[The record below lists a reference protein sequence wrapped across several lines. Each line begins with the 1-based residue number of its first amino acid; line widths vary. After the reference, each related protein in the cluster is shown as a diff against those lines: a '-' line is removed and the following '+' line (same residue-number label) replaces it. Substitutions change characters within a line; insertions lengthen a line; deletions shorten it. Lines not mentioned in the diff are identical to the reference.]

1 MSSFLPEEFG
11 DYSDEELIRA
21 IVQGSR
27 WDLDDTPEVPGA
39 SDSSAELPTPL
50 YLEFCRRFDSTIQ
63 RAARWFGYSK
73 KEGYSEERALNKVLL
88 ALLYGHRALARI
100 DGTGMFEGEF
110 LGLAKR
116 VYEGERKPSNLN
128 EGELNKLAEGAKGR
142 TVRDRLEEMLT
153 ELDHSEQSERSPRF
167 IDYMPEQSLS
177 GISSPTNELRG
188 FLNDLLEQKWTRK
201 DEMEDEVK
209 ELTGEEREY
218 GSRHEDLLGQARKAK
233 RAAEAVSFAGAES
246 DLFAKYD
253 RSQEGTVRGWL
264 FEVAKRLFNS
274 SREKRENK
282 AVQSHSSQN
291 QGQSSQQQGRGQTVL
306 VANAP
311 NDPDEDLADHR
322 ISRGV
327 PEIIEFAEEEYGL
340 DPSSDLGISG
350 ELTEK
355 PIPIKIEL
363 IDWLSS
369 EHQEWF
375 RTTHYYTVPICYRE
389 ALEEVEMAT
398 LRYQFMGADLPADL
412 DHASSTGDSDLSVD
426 KARSRYMDRWHDHVC
441 AKIRDNG
448 GEQTPNRNT
457 IGNWVKRGRDDF
469 EDAIKEEWPD
479 PQAGDLV
486 EVLHVNPSGDNPD

>member
-1 MSSFLPEEFG
+1 MSSFEEFS

-21 IVQGSR
+21 IVEGSR
-27 WDLDDTPEVPGA
+27 WDSDDAPKVLGA

-50 YLEFCRRFDSTIQ
+50 YLEFRHRFEHKLQSV
-63 RAARWFGYSK
+63 ARLV
-73 KEGYSEERALNKVLL
+73 GYSEENPLNTVLN
-88 ALLYGHRALARI
+88 ALLYGRRALARI

-110 LGLAKR
+110 LGLAKK
-116 VYEGERKPSNLN
+116 VHEGERKPSDLN
-128 EGELNKLAEGAKGR
+128 EEELNKLAEGAKGR
-142 TVRDRLEEMLT
+142 KVRDRLGKMLT
-153 ELDHSEQSERSPRF
+153 ELEDAKQSERSPRF
-167 IDYMPEQSLS
+167 IDYMPEQLLS

-209 ELTGEEREY
+209 ELTGEEGEY
-218 GSRHEDLLGQARKAK
+218 GSLHEGLLRQAHKAK
-233 RAAEAVSFAGAES
+233 RAAEAVNFASAES
-246 DLFAKYD
+246 DLFEKYD

-264 FEVAKRLFNS
+264 SEVARKLFKNFGKRQA
-274 SREKRENK
+274 NK
-282 AVQSHSSQN
+282 AEESCSFLDRE
-291 QGQSSQQQGRGQTVL
+291 QSSQQGGGQTVP
-306 VANAP
+306 VANVP

-327 PEIIEFAEEEYGL
+327 PEIIEVAREEYGL

-350 ELTEK
+350 EPTER
-355 PIPIKIEL
+355 PIPTKIEL

-389 ALEEVEMAT
+389 AFEEVEMAT

-412 DHASSTGDSDLSVD
+412 DHASSTGNLDLPAK
-426 KARSRYMDRWHDHVC
+426 KARSRYMDGWHDHVC

-479 PQAGDLV
+479 PRAGDLV
-486 EVLHVNPSGDNPD
+486 EALHVNPSGDNPD